1 MMRISAVEFSIN
13 LISSA
18 IWAQF
23 IVEVED
29 YYLQNINYLSTPIH
43 VIRQTFPLVTVFV
56 GLTYFNIRSSY
67 WYHSKNVRQAKELET
82 EVNGVM
88 PCMKTS
94 ILKKKVRSQPE
105 SNQFNANVESPR
117 SQTKRNIMKLEGY
130 LHRKGADKFFFSSK
144 KNVLDSNQRF
154 GTKQHK
160 STQNSQKY
168 FTGVDSQIYGL
179 PLRHDRQILQG
190 DQFVSQIS
198 YPYKCIFNIKCILY
212 KDSRIQLNKKNIKFF
227 SQFPFLL
234 VAIIQDIKQLVHYNI
249 ILYLLFIV

>member
-1 MMRISAVEFSIN
+1 MLINVVNIIVMMRISAVEFSIN

-130 LHRKGADKFFFSSK
+130 LHRKGADKFFLAAK
-144 KNVLDSNQRF
+144 RTYQIVINALE
-154 GTKQHK
+154 
-160 STQNSQKY
+160 QNSINLHKIHRNILLVLIHR
-168 FTGVDSQIYGL
+168 FTGSL
-179 PLRHDRQILQG
+179 
-190 DQFVSQIS
+190 
-198 YPYKCIFNIKCILY
+198 
-212 KDSRIQLNKKNIKFF
+212 
-227 SQFPFLL
+227 
-234 VAIIQDIKQLVHYNI
+234 
-249 ILYLLFIV
+249 